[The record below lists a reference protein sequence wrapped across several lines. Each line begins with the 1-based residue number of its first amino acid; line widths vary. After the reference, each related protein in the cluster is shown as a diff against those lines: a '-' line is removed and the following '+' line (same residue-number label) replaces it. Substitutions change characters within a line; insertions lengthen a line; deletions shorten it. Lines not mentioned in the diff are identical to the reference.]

1 MATNN
6 INTTHQ
12 TLDFTK
18 INFNPPK
25 EQKSKY
31 SQKIFMNDFNK
42 PRKRGG
48 EARKLILKIPRLY
61 AFGIQSFRD
70 DEDKFGLSLQFPM
83 DAYGYRTNETDKALS
98 KLLEFENHVLDY
110 MTRMSPHFFGST
122 LSKDKIKSMFRPF
135 VTYPKQKNDTD
146 CIDYETPPYIRPRLQ
161 YYTKTKN
168 FQGASMMKRIK
179 FYINLLVKRLLC
191 LW

>member
-1 MATNN
+1 
-6 INTTHQ
+6 
-12 TLDFTK
+12 
-18 INFNPPK
+18 
-25 EQKSKY
+25 
-31 SQKIFMNDFNK
+31 MNDFNK

-122 LSKDKIKSMFRPF
+122 LSKDKIKS
-135 VTYPKQKNDTD
+135 TLD
-146 CIDYETPPYIRPRLQ
+146 RL
-161 YYTKTKN
+161 
-168 FQGASMMKRIK
+168 
-179 FYINLLVKRLLC
+179 
-191 LW
+191 